1 MKRYIGIFFVGFL
14 ALSFYLCR
22 FMIDEDSEHSDDHI
36 RSSYLPF
43 IIQEDTVRIF
53 FEAGYENDSAILSLN
68 DSVIYAS
75 NLTTD
80 WSLGYSDCV
89 PINRRLYK
97 KGKLKLYIRN
107 KIIPIQSIDTIRNIN
122 ISINEKDDLFIQYTN
137 REPLYD

>member
-1 MKRYIGIFFVGFL
+1 
-14 ALSFYLCR
+14 
-22 FMIDEDSEHSDDHI
+22 MIDEDSEHSDDHI
-36 RSSYLPF
+36 KSSYLPF

-53 FEAGYENDSAILSLN
+53 FEAGYENDPAILRLN
-68 DSVIYAS
+68 DSVIYAA

-107 KIIPIQSIDTIRNIN
+107 KMIPIQSIDTIRNIN

-137 REPLYD
+137 REPFYE